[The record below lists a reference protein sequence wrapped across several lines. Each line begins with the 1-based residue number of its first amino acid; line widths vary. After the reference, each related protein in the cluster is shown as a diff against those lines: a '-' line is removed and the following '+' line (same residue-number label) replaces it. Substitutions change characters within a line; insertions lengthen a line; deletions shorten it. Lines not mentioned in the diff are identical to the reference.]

1 MKYKKKTGQKN
12 SLESVVVVVGA
23 IVSDVVVVEVS
34 TELLVVVVS
43 KPEISLVWV
52 QHCQI
57 T

>member
-1 MKYKKKTGQKN
+1 M
-12 SLESVVVVVGA
+12 GA

-52 QHCQI
+52 QYCQI
-57 T
+57 TRVHLKLLAVIG